1 MQSRLLI
8 QMRYTMHILLSL
20 LTSLV
25 LNSLIHLGTND
36 QKTEIVFSDQLVV
49 DPEIATLAG
58 GCFWCTEAVFERVEG
73 VVDVY
78 SGYTGGAEKNP
89 TYRQVSYGRTSHAEA
104 IQIVFNPKVITYE
117 EILDIFF
124 TVAHDPRQL
133 NRQGP
138 DVGSQYRSAAYYHN
152 EVQKVAIDKAIDK
165 FNKEKYDGKI
175 VTEVESFDIF
185 WMAEDYHQDYYELNP
200 GNPYIIN
207 IAKPKVKKLYKNYP
221 SLIKDKYKGEG
232 L

>member
-1 MQSRLLI
+1 
-8 QMRYTMHILLSL
+8 MRKFISILFV
-20 LTSLV
+20 LV
-25 LNSLIHLGTND
+25 ITISANAQN
-36 QKTEIVFSDQLVV
+36 
-49 DPEIATLAG
+49 EIATLAG

-78 SGYTGGAEKNP
+78 SGYSGGKEQNP

-104 IQIVFNPKVITYE
+104 IQVVYDPEVLSFET
-117 EILDIFF
+117 ILDIFF
-124 TVAHDPRQL
+124 TAAHDPTQL
-133 NRQGP
+133 NRQGN

-152 EVQKVAIDKAIDK
+152 DAQKKAIEK
-165 FNKEKYDGKI
+165 SIKKYNEKKYDGKI
-175 VTEVESFDIF
+175 VTEVEPFEKF

-207 IAKPKVKKLYKNYP
+207 VARDKVRKLNKYFP
-221 SLIKDKYKGEG
+221 QLLKDKYKGEK